1 MAPSTNFALRLVRPS
16 ILSISKMSILMLT
29 LMASFQKSAA
39 VATRSATGVITTHQK
54 LPRGGTPLLGEHFYQ
69 NDDRLLKS
77 KVTLAPVVESTGEL
91 AGPIRSLRE
100 KATPALAG
108 VAPARTEKAVGA
120 SIAATE
126 TPDNSLRDLAI
137 KDFNW
142 FERDA
147 KDFDWFERGGGRLMG
162 GGTNVF
168 EGGLVA
174 LSADGTTIALGASGS
189 NSEILVYKYDCENL
203 KLVQLGQNLAA
214 DAHRVSIHGIEISA
228 DGMTIAVGLSFSQ
241 NNVDYE
247 GYVRAYLYKNDE
259 DRWNPLGQDIGVSE
273 EDYRSRYATSTDFP
287 ASKSFALSSDAS
299 TIALHDGEA
308 WRVYAYDG
316 TKWTQLGEA
325 LGSGLDSLSYIAA
338 LSSDGNTVAVVNRGS
353 VTVYKFRP
361 LRSGWQQLG
370 QSLGDDFGSPADN
383 ADAVD
388 MSSDGMT
395 IAIGASDA
403 GRVRVYAFSSTS
415 AAWLQVGEDID
426 GENFGKSVA
435 MSHTGTVVVIGAPNY
450 ASLAGSSNG
459 TVWVY
464 AYDRDSSN
472 WIQYGEAVGGASGT
486 NVAMAGDGKTIAFG
500 SRVSSS
506 NGYHIGQAN
515 AYHYVS
521 GPYQGCP
528 VASSSRA
535 ATPILL
541 SWSIVSCC
549 LVVVFWL

>member
-1 MAPSTNFALRLVRPS
+1 MAPSTNVTLRPVRPS
-16 ILSISKMSILMLT
+16 IFSIPTMILMLA

-39 VATRSATGVITTHQK
+39 VAPSSLMDVSIAHQK
-54 LPRGGTPLLGEHFYQ
+54 LHRGGAPLLRERFHQ
-69 NDDRLLKS
+69 RDAALLS
-77 KVTLAPVVESTGEL
+77 STMSQEPVVES
-91 AGPIRSLRE
+91 AGGLVDPTRSLQE
-100 KATPALAG
+100 KPTAALVG
-108 VAPARTEKAVGA
+108 VAQPHQKAVGA
-120 SIAATE
+120 SAAATKNS
-126 TPDNSLRDLAI
+126 DNSLRDLAL

-142 FERDA
+142 FERDT

-174 LSADGTTIALGASGS
+174 LSADGTTIAFGASGS
-189 NSEILVYKYDCENL
+189 NPEILVYTYDCGNL
-203 KLVQLGQNLAA
+203 KMTQLGQNLAA
-214 DAHRVSIHGIEISA
+214 DAPRVSIHGIEISA

-247 GYVRAYLYKNDE
+247 GYVRVYLYSDDE

-273 EDYRSRYATSTDFP
+273 EDYRFKYAGSTDFP
-287 ASKSFALSSDAS
+287 APKSFAFSSDAS
-299 TIALHDGEA
+299 TIALHDGED

-325 LGSGLDSLSYIAA
+325 LGPGLDSFSHTAA
-338 LSSDGNTVAVVNRGS
+338 LSSDGNTIAVASRGS

-361 LRSGWQQLG
+361 VRGGWNQFG

-395 IAIGASDA
+395 IAIGASA
-403 GRVRVYAFSSTS
+403 VGRVRVYDFSTTS
-415 AAWLQVGEDID
+415 AAWIQIGEDID
-426 GENFGKSVA
+426 GEGFGKSVA
-435 MSHTGTVVVIGAPNY
+435 ISQNVVVIGAPNY
-450 ASLAGSSNG
+450 GSLAGSSNG

-464 AYDRDSSN
+464 AYAMDSTE
-472 WIQYGEAVGGASGT
+472 WIQYGNEVGGASGT
-486 NVAMAGDGKTIAFG
+486 NVEMSGDGKTIAFG

-506 NGYHIGQAN
+506 NGYHIGQVN

-528 VASSSRA
+528 VASSSRT

-541 SWSIVSCC
+541 SWSIVCFC
-549 LVVVFWL
+549 LAAFWL